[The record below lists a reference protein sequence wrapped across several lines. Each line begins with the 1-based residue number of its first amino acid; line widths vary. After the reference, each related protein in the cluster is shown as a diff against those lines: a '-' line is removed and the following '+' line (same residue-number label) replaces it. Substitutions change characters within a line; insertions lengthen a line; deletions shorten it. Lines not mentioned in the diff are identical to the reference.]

1 MTARGADEAAGRVHA
16 RTSSG
21 GIVLTAM
28 QWFSNWRRQRI
39 LKRSPLD
46 ERRWRAALDHYPFA
60 RALSREERSRLHDW
74 VVLFLNEKSLVGA
87 GGLVVRDEMRIG
99 IATQACMLI
108 LNLDLDYYRGWDEI
122 IVYPDEFVAEYEYM
136 DDAGVV
142 HQVEEPMTG
151 ESWLAGPVILSWAD
165 AEQRGDEHGYN
176 VVIHEFAHK
185 LDMLN
190 GDANGFPPL
199 HAGMV
204 RDEWSRAFG
213 AAYNDFQARVQRD
226 EVVGIDPY
234 AAENP
239 AEFFAVLSEAFFE
252 IPATVLERYPAVYR
266 QLAAFYR
273 QDPVARLA
281 GAPAQAGGRTAAR

>member
-1 MTARGADEAAGRVHA
+1 MR
-16 RTSSG
+16 
-21 GIVLTAM
+21 
-28 QWFSNWRRQRI
+28 WFRNWRRAHI
-39 LKRSPLD
+39 LKRSAVD
-46 ERRWRAALDHYPFA
+46 EDLWRAALDHYPFA
-60 RALSREERSRLHDW
+60 RALSGDDRSRLRDW
-74 VVLFLNEKSLVGA
+74 VVLFLHEKSIIGA
-87 GGLVVRDEMRIG
+87 GGLVLRDEMRIG
-99 IATQACMLI
+99 IATQACMPI
-108 LNLDLDYYRGWDEI
+108 LNLDLDYYRGWDEV
-122 IVYPDEFVAEYEYM
+122 IVYPGEFIAEYEYM

-165 AEQRGDEHGYN
+165 AEQRGDKHGYN

-199 HAGMV
+199 HAGME
-204 RDEWSRAFG
+204 REEWSRAFG
-213 AAYNDFQARVQRD
+213 TAYGDFQARVQRD
-226 EVVGIDPY
+226 EPVGIDPY

-273 QDPVARLA
+273 QDPVTRLVGVSA
-281 GAPAQAGGRTAAR
+281 HVGGRAATR